1 MAPAM
6 TANYKIRYLFTILA
20 LCIFSLSTSG
30 QTYSGTQLGRSKR
43 LNCLLRIN
51 ADSTVNFIYDQD
63 ENGLYAE
70 YLGTIKRVSDSI
82 FHIAAVMTLG
92 QLYCM
97 AHRPDM
103 IYIQLE
109 PDIAQQLGQIT
120 LTYSNGVFSRLSGYD
135 RRGRSKMRIK
145 VPMDQN
151 LFNSTKGTDYYTLS
165 IPDKHPITGKSLV
178 FKIYN
183 GSVASFQSGKKIDF
197 EVRIKNGVL
206 WTVGEPPLETGHFKL
221 RKKADSGRNY

>member
-1 MAPAM
+1 MIK
-6 TANYKIRYLFTILA
+6 NYNICVVFIILA
-20 LCIFSLSTSG
+20 LCLFSLSSSG

-43 LNCLLRIN
+43 LNCQLRIN
-51 ADSTVNFIYDQD
+51 RDSTVNFIRDQD

-70 YLGTIKRVSDSI
+70 YLGTINRVSDSI

-92 QLYCM
+92 QLYCK

-120 LTYSNGVFSRLSGYD
+120 LTYSNGVFTRLSGYN
-135 RRGRSKMRIK
+135 RRGRSKLRIH

-165 IPDKHPITGKSLV
+165 IPQKHPITGKSLV

-183 GSVASFQSGKKIDF
+183 ESVASFQSGEKIDF

-206 WTVGEPPLETGHFKL
+206 WTVGEPPLDTGHFKL
-221 RKKADSGRNY
+221 RKKAGS

>member
-1 MAPAM
+1 MVPAM
-6 TANYKIRYLFTILA
+6 ITSYNIWVVFTVLA
-20 LCIFSLSTSG
+20 LCLFSLSSSG

-43 LNCLLRIN
+43 LNCQLRIN
-51 ADSTVNFIYDQD
+51 ADSTVNFIFDQD

-70 YLGTIKRVSDSI
+70 YLGTIKRVSDSTY
-82 FHIAAVMTLG
+82 HIVAVLTLG
-92 QLYCM
+92 QFYCK

-120 LTYSNGVFSRLSGYD
+120 LTYSNGVFTRLSGYD
-135 RRGRSKMRIK
+135 RRGRSKMRIN

-151 LFNSTKGTDYYTLS
+151 LFNSNKGTDYYTLS
-165 IPDKHPITGKSLV
+165 IPHKHPVTGKSLV

-183 GSVASFQSGKKIDF
+183 GSVASFQSGEKIDF
-197 EVRIKNGVL
+197 EARIKNGVL
-206 WTVGEPPLETGHFKL
+206 WTLGEPPLETGHIKL
-221 RKKADSGRNY
+221 RKKAGS

>member
-1 MAPAM
+1 MVPAM
-6 TANYKIRYLFTILA
+6 TTSYNICVVFTVLA
-20 LCIFSLSTSG
+20 LCLLSLSSSG

-43 LNCLLRIN
+43 LNCQLRIN

-70 YLGTIKRVSDSI
+70 YLGTINRVSDSTY
-82 FHIAAVMTLG
+82 HIVAVLTLG
-92 QLYCM
+92 QFYCK

-120 LTYSNGVFSRLSGYD
+120 LTYSNGAFTRLSGYD
-135 RRGRSKMRIK
+135 RRGRSKMRIH
-145 VPMDQN
+145 VPVDQN

-165 IPDKHPITGKSLV
+165 IPQKHPITGKPLN

-183 GSVASFQSGKKIDF
+183 GSVASFISGNQLDF
-197 EVRIKNGVL
+197 SVRIKNGVL
-206 WTVGEPPLETGHFKL
+206 WTVGEAPLISGHFKL
-221 RKKADSGRNY
+221 REKVR